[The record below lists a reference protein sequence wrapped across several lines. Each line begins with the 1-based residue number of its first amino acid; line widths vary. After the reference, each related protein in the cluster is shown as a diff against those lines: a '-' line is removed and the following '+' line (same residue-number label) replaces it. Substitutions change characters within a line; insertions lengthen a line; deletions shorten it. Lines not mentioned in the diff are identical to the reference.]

1 MPALHRRKQAEKESE
16 MSEYTLVKQKYDEW
30 VKAQEGWR
38 AAAVID
44 AYKFSVKEEI
54 NERNSK

>member
-1 MPALHRRKQAEKESE
+1 